1 MKNFTKLLSIL
12 FLVGIFQFQISAQEA
27 DSTKVTN
34 PEAAP
39 PVEQEDVKKEKPP
52 KQKSSFA
59 SKLYFGGNIGLTF
72 GSYTMIGVYPLVG
85 YKLTPKLS
93 AGLKLSYQYVS
104 DSRYS
109 QTYTT
114 SNYGWSVFS
123 RYRLI
128 PSLYVHAEYEM
139 INYELYNYDGT
150 SNREWVPFLLLGAG
164 YSQSIGGA
172 AWVNVQVLFD
182 VLQDENSPYNQ
193 WDPFFS
199 VGVGVGF

>member
-1 MKNFTKLLSIL
+1 M
-12 FLVGIFQFQISAQEA
+12 QFQLSAQEA
-27 DSTKVTN
+27 DTTKTTN
-34 PEAAP
+34 PEAQ
-39 PVEQEDVKKEKPP
+39 VEQEEVKQEKPP

-59 SKLYFGGNIGLTF
+59 SKLYYGGNIGLSF

-93 AGLKLSYQYVS
+93 LGVKLSYQYVS
-104 DSRYS
+104 DSRYT

-114 SNYGWSVFS
+114 SNYGWSVFA

-150 SNREWVPFLLLGAG
+150 SSREWVPFMLVGAG
-164 YSQSIGGA
+164 YSKSIGGKA
-172 AWVNVQVLFD
+172 FVNVQVLFD
-182 VLQDENSPYNQ
+182 VLQDENSPYNN